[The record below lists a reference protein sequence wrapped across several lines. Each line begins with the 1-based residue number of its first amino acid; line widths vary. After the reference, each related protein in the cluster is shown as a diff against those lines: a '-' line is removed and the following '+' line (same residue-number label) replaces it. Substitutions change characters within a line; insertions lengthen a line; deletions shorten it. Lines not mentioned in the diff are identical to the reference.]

1 MNAEDF
7 KTLFRYNAWANRRT
21 VEACAGLRAAQFTKD
36 LESSF
41 RSVRDTLVHIMAVE
55 RVWLDRWKLAWDGSF
70 LKAAGFPDI
79 ESVRT
84 AWVPIERELL
94 GFVDALSDEGT
105 KRIVPHK
112 NSSGAEF
119 QMPLWELMQH
129 VVNHGT
135 YHRGQITTLVRQA
148 GGKPLATDLVGF
160 YRGRSAVAK

>member
-84 AWVPIERELL
+84 AWVPIE
-94 GFVDALSDEGT
+94 GNCSV
-105 KRIVPHK
+105 
-112 NSSGAEF
+112 
-119 QMPLWELMQH
+119 LW
-129 VVNHGT
+129 T
-135 YHRGQITTLVRQA
+135 
-148 GGKPLATDLVGF
+148 
-160 YRGRSAVAK
+160 RSATRARKESCRIKIHRVRNFRCRCGS

>member
-1 MNAEDF
+1 MNAEEF
-7 KTLFRYNAWANRRT
+7 KTFFRYNSWANHRT
-21 VEACAGLRAAQFTKD
+21 IDACATLTAAQFTKD

-70 LKAAGFPDI
+70 LKAEDFPDI
-79 ESVRT
+79 ESVRA
-84 AWVPIERELL
+84 AWVPIEKELL

-105 KRIVPHK
+105 RRIVPHR
-112 NSSGAEF
+112 NSSGVEF

-129 VVNHGT
+129 LVNHGT
-135 YHRGQITTLVRQA
+135 YHRGQIATLVRQA

-160 YRGRSAVAK
+160 YRERSRTAK

>member
-7 KTLFRYNAWANRRT
+7 KSLFQYNAWANRRT
-21 VEACAGLRAAQFTKD
+21 VEACGTLAPAQFARD

-55 RVWLDRWKLAWDGSF
+55 RVWLERWKLAWDGSF
-70 LKAAGFPDI
+70 LKAPDFPDVD
-79 ESVRT
+79 SVRA

-94 GFVDALSDEGT
+94 AFVDGLSDQDT

-112 NSSGAEF
+112 NLAGAEF

-129 VVNHGT
+129 LVNHGT
-135 YHRGQITTLVRQA
+135 YHRGQITTLIRQA
-148 GGKPLATDLVGF
+148 GGKPSGTDLVGF
-160 YRGRSAVAK
+160 YRERSAAQ